1 MRQLNNTWTLERI
14 STFSGS
20 PKGEKSY
27 EFWQYKIHCLLNET
41 STDLIWSDSIS
52 FPQISERK
60 SSHHPHES
68 RTRSNNRQH
77 HSENKLHLIHAF
89 WDGLSSDLKD
99 LSGYIHDTIL
109 SFDELRSEL
118 YKTNCTGSWEKKSKQ
133 RKESRTDRYE
143 CNSWRRWSFRYGW
156 HQSDVTQKKKQLMC
170 KTERWSPTVTPVSI

>member
-118 YKTNCTGSWEKKSKQ
+118 RQIVQDHERRKANKGKKVGPTVMSATHEEDEAFGMDDIKAMLL
-133 RKESRTDRYE
+133 KKK
-143 CNSWRRWSFRYGW
+143 NSWCAKLKDDRL
-156 HQSDVTQKKKQLMC
+156 Q
-170 KTERWSPTVTPVSI
+170 